1 MSQGLGSLL
10 KNTFKPDFS
19 NISEDSKI
27 SVVVGSDFGNIN
39 RIAVDEIID
48 FKYKSSVDSFTLI
61 EITIPYSTSASE
73 LDNKKVKNIFNE
85 PKNILNALS
94 DKKTFNSFLEIF
106 PPFSF
111 RACSIYYDN
120 YSFEMM
126 RGIILNSVPSMSEF
140 GYVLNVTIASSA
152 SILNDCNVNIA
163 SPIAKLEFKNATLK
177 DIVYSVANAITC
189 DFYPQS
195 LATKYKFDKVAIEPD
210 QNIFDFL
217 TNLVQSEGI
226 LITDNTYEMQE
237 KLNEKSTASGGLV
250 LHKIQNTLPVCSL
263 REDEAP
269 FISASP
275 SFNPQQYFS
284 KIICLTPVS
293 VKQDSSKRKSK
304 KKETTK
310 NKRGE
315 YPLKDV
321 EIPKSLKKIITGNDA
336 FMTYRTHVFK
346 AQAEKNKTIDAYKEA
361 KAKYGRMLAN
371 SVNYQI
377 TVQGHKNPQTK
388 KLFRKGD
395 IISVYAPHS
404 AIMQACNFVV
414 KELELSRTVAGGDVS
429 NLTLALP
436 DAYLDDINIPVLFN
450 NLPFFQNDVNQ
461 S

>member
-1 MSQGLGSLL
+1 MSQGLASLL

-27 SVVVGSDFGNIN
+27 TVVVGSEIGNIN

-73 LDNKKVKNIFNE
+73 VYQDKLKNYFRE
-85 PKNILNALS
+85 PKNFLSALS
-94 DKKTFNSFLEIF
+94 EKKTFNSFLEIF

-111 RACSIYYDN
+111 RACSVYYDN

-126 RGIILNSVPSMSEF
+126 RGILLNSVPSMSEY
-140 GYVLNVTIASSA
+140 GYVLNITIASA
-152 SILNDCNVNIA
+152 ACILNDCNVNIA
-163 SPIAKLEFKNATLK
+163 SPIAKLEFKNATLY
-177 DIVYSVANAITC
+177 DIVNSVANAIPC
-189 DFYPQS
+189 AFFPES
-195 LATKYKFDKVAIEPD
+195 LGTKYKFDKVAIEPD
-210 QNIFDFL
+210 QIIFDFL
-217 TNLVQSEGI
+217 TNLAQSEGI

-237 KLNEKSTASGGLV
+237 RLTKSTADGGLV

-284 KIICLTPVS
+284 KIICLTPVT
-293 VKQDSSKRKSK
+293 VKQDSTKRKSK
-304 KKETTK
+304 KKTTTK

-321 EIPKSLKKIITGNDA
+321 EIPKSLEKIITGNDG

-388 KLFRKGD
+388 KLFKKAD

-404 AIMQACNFVV
+404 AIMQPCNFVI
-414 KELELSRTVAGGDVS
+414 KELELNRTVAGGDVS
-429 NLTLALP
+429 TLTLALI
-436 DAYLDDINIPVLFN
+436 DAYTDNIDIPNLFN
-450 NLPFFQNDVNQ
+450 NLPFFKNDVNKN
-461 S
+461 